1 MFSEFVDLKH
11 KDYPGQNLKLASI
24 WLRDPAAV
32 KSFSEKPNGYIFVQW
47 SDGHESE
54 YCFSWLW
61 ESQVQNL
68 TTKTPMKSWNKDSIL
83 KENYAK
89 IPLPAL
95 LASDDSVKTVVQ
107 SLITYGVAFIS
118 EVPPTTDMT
127 EMAIRRMFP
136 IMKTLFGEMFTFQ
149 DNPDHADTAYSKDFL
164 GSHTDNTYF
173 TDAAGLQILHCIYHN
188 GQGGESTLVDSLKC
202 IEELRGADP
211 EAFELL
217 STVHVPAEYIDEE
230 KEQHHYHSGPIIRLC
245 PVTGELKQF
254 RWNVYDR
261 ATFDTISQ
269 KDMPK
274 FYEAFIKLQRL
285 SKARKTN
292 GYSN

>member
-1 MFSEFVDLKH
+1 MKFS
-11 KDYPGQNLKLASI
+11 G
-24 WLRDPAAV
+24 
-32 KSFSEKPNGYIFVQW
+32 

-127 EMAIRRMFP
+127 EMAIRR
-136 IMKTLFGEMFTFQ
+136 
-149 DNPDHADTAYSKDFL
+149 
-164 GSHTDNTYF
+164 
-173 TDAAGLQILHCIYHN
+173 
-188 GQGGESTLVDSLKC
+188 
-202 IEELRGADP
+202 
-211 EAFELL
+211 
-217 STVHVPAEYIDEE
+217 
-230 KEQHHYHSGPIIRLC
+230 
-245 PVTGELKQF
+245 
-254 RWNVYDR
+254 
-261 ATFDTISQ
+261 
-269 KDMPK
+269 
-274 FYEAFIKLQRL
+274 
-285 SKARKTN
+285 
-292 GYSN
+292 

>member
-1 MFSEFVDLKH
+1 
-11 KDYPGQNLKLASI
+11 
-24 WLRDPAAV
+24 
-32 KSFSEKPNGYIFVQW
+32 
-47 SDGHESE
+47 
-54 YCFSWLW
+54 
-61 ESQVQNL
+61 
-68 TTKTPMKSWNKDSIL
+68 
-83 KENYAK
+83 
-89 IPLPAL
+89 
-95 LASDDSVKTVVQ
+95 
-107 SLITYGVAFIS
+107 
-118 EVPPTTDMT
+118 
-127 EMAIRRMFP
+127 MFP

-274 FYEAFIKLQRL
+274 FYEAFIKLTKIIESKENKWVFKLNPGTFMIFNNWRVL
-285 SKARKTN
+285 HGRESYTGIRKMTGSYVLHSEFVSKAKSL
-292 GYSN
+292 GLM